1 MTNSETISAP
11 EPAKDGYARCR
22 VEGTIAIPADTFF
35 DWYMYEPLENFMH
48 GAMIVPGIARTEP
61 LPGPEWGKAGS
72 ARKIVFRDGSTALER
87 ILSTDLPRSYSYQP
101 WAYTN
106 PVRIMSDYA
115 VSDMSAVP
123 EGDGTRIVWDY
134 GFHARSRLFM
144 PLLQAFVSIN
154 WSRNLENGLKVF
166 KAHLETHG
174 TAKRIHEA
182 T

>member
-1 MTNSETISAP
+1 MTDNSFPAAP

-22 VEGTIAIPADTFF
+22 VEGTIAIPADSFF

-61 LPGPEWGKAGS
+61 LAGPSWGEPGS
-72 ARKIVFRDGSTALER
+72 ARKIIFRDGSSALER

-106 PVRIMSDYA
+106 PVRLMSDYA
-115 VSDMSAVP
+115 VSTMSALP

-134 GFHARSRLFM
+134 GFHARNSVFM
-144 PLLQAFVSIN
+144 PMLQLFVSVN
-154 WSRNLENGLKVF
+154 WTRNLQNGLTVF
-166 KAHLETHG
+166 KRHLETHG
-174 TAKRIHEA
+174 TQKRIVEA
-182 T
+182 A